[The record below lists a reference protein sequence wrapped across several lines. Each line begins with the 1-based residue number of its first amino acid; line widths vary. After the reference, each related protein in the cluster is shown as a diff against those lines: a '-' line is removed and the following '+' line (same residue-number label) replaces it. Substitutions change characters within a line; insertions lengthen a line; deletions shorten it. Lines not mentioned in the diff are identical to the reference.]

1 MVMVDA
7 DGPMHAVM
15 NVPVD
20 GQTNQPTLAS
30 HDMDGQTNFIKC
42 IRCVCSSPDL
52 RWFSTWKL
60 HHRRTS
66 LSKRSRVCNE
76 SPIPINL
83 TLSRKHQCIRWWV
96 WHIYYMELLRMLIN
110 ARVQRTIL
118 NLS

>member
-66 LSKRSRVCNE
+66 LLLEAIE
-76 SPIPINL
+76 S
-83 TLSRKHQCIRWWV
+83 
-96 WHIYYMELLRMLIN
+96 
-110 ARVQRTIL
+110 VQRITDTD
-118 NLS
+118 